1 MRGGSGVAVPQ
12 HVDLPAAAYQAPR
25 PGMYSRATTATQR
38 KTEAPRDLR
47 VRCTVGD
54 GGAIAHATWQAAWEA
69 WRPVVHVDE
78 VTFEVQMIVRWLPG
92 QVWNT
97 MFTVKEPYCTVKGL
111 KAKNPFAVRVR
122 AIAKNW
128 SSDYTRPVEFVTEQS
143 QSSDQVATEVA
154 ADVSQATRAAQRLS
168 HQVASTNAHSERLH
182 QSSYPERVLL
192 TEQAKTDVE
201 PRADSGWHHTQ
212 QPSQIQHP
220 QHQAPVDMRTL
231 SPLRTLAPVI
241 GREPGRPM
249 HTFSSALA
257 SHALQTQRIT
267 LDDPENPHY
276 GWALRIATA
285 TPVAPQQVD
294 GMAPVRTA
302 EQSNAPS
309 HQIQILP
316 RVDDSKAQMC
326 SSQPIPPESKEQ
338 AAGAPMPIVRPAVR
352 RITLEDPENPH
363 YGWALRNQTATS
375 DANSSLRAPPPPV
388 SSAGLPVAHAGAP
401 EIYGSIYQAQRS
413 APMEPA
419 QKSFHNAHLTY
430 ATSNG
435 DLGPL
440 ARALGVT
447 QYQDASALGE
457 SKLVRAVAQPASAT
471 GIQLPVARAVRVST
485 TPNHGATQAN
495 K

>member
-1 MRGGSGVAVPQ
+1 
-12 HVDLPAAAYQAPR
+12 
-25 PGMYSRATTATQR
+25 MYSHATGATQSR
-38 KTEAPRDLR
+38 MEAPRDLR

-54 GGAIAHATWQAAWEA
+54 GGATAHATWQAVWET
-69 WRPVVHVDE
+69 WRPVVNVAQ

-92 QVWNT
+92 QAWNT
-97 MFTVKEPYCTVKGL
+97 MFTVKEPYCTVTGL

-143 QSSDQVATEVA
+143 QSSDQVAAEVA
-154 ADVSQATRAAQRLS
+154 AHVSQATRAAQRA
-168 HQVASTNAHSERLH
+168 ASSNAHSEPLH
-182 QSSYPERVLL
+182 RSSYLERVL
-192 TEQAKTDVE
+192 QS
-201 PRADSGWHHTQ
+201 PRADSQLHHTQ

-220 QHQAPVDMRTL
+220 QHQAPVDMRAL
-231 SPLRTLAPVI
+231 SPLRTLAPM

-257 SHALQTQRIT
+257 SHAPQTQRIT

-276 GWALRIATA
+276 GWALRLATA
-285 TPVAPQQVD
+285 TPAAPQQVD
-294 GMAPVRTA
+294 GMATVRTA
-302 EQSNAPS
+302 EPSNAPS
-309 HQIQILP
+309 HQIQIFP
-316 RVDDSKAQMC
+316 RVDDSRAQMY
-326 SSQPIPPESKEQ
+326 SSQPIPPESKAK

-363 YGWALRNQTATS
+363 YGWASRNTTATP
-375 DANSSLRAPPPPV
+375 DANSSLLMPIVVAPPPPV

-401 EIYGSIYQAQRS
+401 GGAPEMYGSIYQAQRS
-413 APMEPA
+413 APMEPT

-457 SKLVRAVAQPASAT
+457 SKLVRAVAQQASST
-471 GIQLPVARAVRVST
+471 GIKLPVARAVRVST
-485 TPNHGATQAN
+485 TPNDGAAQAN

>member
-1 MRGGSGVAVPQ
+1 
-12 HVDLPAAAYQAPR
+12 
-25 PGMYSRATTATQR
+25 MYSRATTETQS

-92 QVWNT
+92 QAWNT

-111 KAKNPFAVRVR
+111 KAENPFAVRVR

-182 QSSYPERVLL
+182 RSSYPERVLQ
-192 TEQAKTDVE
+192 TQQAKTDVE
-201 PRADSGWHHTQ
+201 PRADSRHTQ

-276 GWALRIATA
+276 GWALRLATA
-285 TPVAPQQVD
+285 TPAAPQQVD
-294 GMAPVRTA
+294 GMATVRTA
-302 EQSNAPS
+302 EPSNAPS
-309 HQIQILP
+309 HQIQIFP
-316 RVDDSKAQMC
+316 RVDDSRAQMY
-326 SSQPIPPESKEQ
+326 SSQPIPPESKAK

-363 YGWALRNQTATS
+363 YGWASRNTTATP
-375 DANSSLRAPPPPV
+375 DANSSLLMPIVVAPPPPV

-401 EIYGSIYQAQRS
+401 GGAPEMYGSIYQAQRS
-413 APMEPA
+413 APMEPT

-457 SKLVRAVAQPASAT
+457 SKLVRAVAQQASST
-471 GIQLPVARAVRVST
+471 GIKLPVARAVRVST
-485 TPNHGATQAN
+485 TPNDGAAQAN